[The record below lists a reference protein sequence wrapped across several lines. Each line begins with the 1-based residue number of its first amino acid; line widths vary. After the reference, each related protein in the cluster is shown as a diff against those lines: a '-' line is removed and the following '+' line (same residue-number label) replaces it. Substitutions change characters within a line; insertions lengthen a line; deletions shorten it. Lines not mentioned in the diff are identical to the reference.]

1 MHGCEIIERLL
12 LTILT
17 GLLSIFKTK
26 TWSEIPIYHQE
37 CDEKKTRAATGVR
50 ANASVSAA
58 IPDLDRSRLRRE
70 VDGHALD
77 AGDLAQ
83 RPLHRLPAVLHAL
96 HPRDVQA
103 DVR

>member
-1 MHGCEIIERLL
+1 MHRWTSKGA
-12 LTILT
+12 TK
-17 GLLSIFKTK
+17 GGTK
-26 TWSEIPIYHQE
+26 TRLSANGPIPIYHQE

-96 HPRDVQA
+96 HPRNVQA